1 MLIRRMNVALAGNGI
16 QLPDRAGLNSTNFQ
30 NSNKHEDSTNVQ

>member
-1 MLIRRMNVALAGNGI
+1 MPHNGI

-30 NSNKHEDSTNVQ
+30 NSNNDEKRTQLR